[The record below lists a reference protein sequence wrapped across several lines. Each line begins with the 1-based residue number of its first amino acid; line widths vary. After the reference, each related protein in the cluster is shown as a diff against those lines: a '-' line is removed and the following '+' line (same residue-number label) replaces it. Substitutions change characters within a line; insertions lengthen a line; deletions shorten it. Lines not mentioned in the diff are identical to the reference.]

1 MKMLEKEIT
10 FDRFIRGLIFVSG
23 LGLAIYLLNILSS
36 VLLPFF
42 IAWLFAYML
51 YPLVKLF
58 QYKMKFK
65 SRVLSI
71 VMALLLV
78 VSIFTGALFLIIPP
92 TISEFM
98 KLREVTINF
107 IHENTGNPQIAKS
120 LEYYFSQYIE
130 QNSVI
135 KLLHEKNVME
145 AAKVIINQLWNVVYQ
160 TVDFIIGITASFIVL
175 LYMFFILMDYESI
188 SQGWIK
194 FVPQKSRPFISMLV
208 NDVEKGMN
216 SYFRGQA
223 LVALLVGILF
233 SIGFSIIDF
242 PLAIGLGLFI
252 GFLNLVPYLQLIG
265 FIPTLILALIKA
277 ANTGENFWVILLSAL
292 AVFAVV
298 QLIQDAYLTPK
309 IMGKLMGLNPAI
321 ILLSLSI
328 WGSLLGMI
336 GLIIALPLTTLIAS
350 YYKRY
355 IIQDNGNPSGED
367 DFYSSEKPKEGAP
380 ADNKMM
386 HPSPQTIET
395 GNTLDASIQ
404 A

>member
-23 LGLAIYLLNILSS
+23 LGLAIYLLNTLSS

-58 QYKMKFK
+58 QYKLKFK

-71 VMALLLV
+71 IMALLLV
-78 VSIFTGALFLIIPP
+78 LSIFTGALFIIIPP

-145 AAKVIINQLWNVVYQ
+145 AARVIINHLWNVVYQ

-223 LVALLVGILF
+223 LVAFLVGILF

-277 ANTGENFWVILLSAL
+277 ANTGESFWIILLSAL

-355 IIQDNGNPSGED
+355 IIQDNGTPDED
-367 DFYSSEKPKEGAP
+367 EPYSSEKSKEETP
-380 ADNKMM
+380 VDNKIT
-386 HPSPQTIET
+386 HPSPQTIEM
-395 GNTLDASIQ
+395 GNHVDTPIQ
-404 A
+404 R